1 MSIIA
6 FVLCFLLI
14 PLLLI
19 GLLGLFLGWFF
30 GRGKKVDGDL
40 SVEGEG
46 ALRAE
51 ADSLRA
57 RVQELEGR
65 VSTRDTEISGLK
77 GKLAAGAAGAAAAGV
92 AATAVAA
99 SAAKS
104 GDASEDDTYALEWR
118 NRYLAA
124 RVKYLESQVADA
136 PKAKAKKPAVKRKT
150 VAKAAGA
157 AALTAAVVKPKVKA
171 KPKAKAAP
179 KPKAKAKATPK
190 PKVLYT
196 DGPTD
201 GTPDDL
207 KLIKGIG
214 PKFEK
219 DLNGKGIYYFR
230 QIGAW
235 QKKDV
240 TMVEGVIDSFPGRI
254 ERDDWVKQAKG
265 FAKSNA
271 STAGKKKP
279 GPKPGT
285 KRGSLT
291 AAGKP
296 RQKPGPKAGATRKSA
311 KPSASDAA
319 FEKYYANVQKFD
331 PKARKPVVQGIVKYC
346 GIALK
351 TRDGSLVACSDEAEL
366 KTVADGFVTKKLQ
379 KTSGQMDLVKE
390 VCQDMKGERFK
401 NRVTFYYLAA
411 KKARKLGQFT

>member
-1 MSIIA
+1 MSNIIA
-6 FVLCFLLI
+6 FVLCFLLL
-14 PLLLI
+14 PLLLL
-19 GLLGLFLGWFF
+19 GLLGLFLGWWFS
-30 GRGKKVDGDL
+30 RGKKIEGDL

-77 GKLAAGAAGAAAAGV
+77 GKLAAGAAGAV

-99 SAAKS
+99 SASKAE
-104 GDASEDDTYALEWR
+104 ASSSDDDTYALEWR

-124 RVKYLESQVADA
+124 RVKYLESQVAEA
-136 PKAKAKKPAVKRKT
+136 PKPKAAAKPKAK
-150 VAKAAGA
+150 VAR
-157 AALTAAVVKPKVKA
+157 KPKAKVA
-171 KPKAKAAP
+171 PKPKAKAAP
-179 KPKAKAKATPK
+179 KPKAKAAPK

-201 GTPDDL
+201 GAPDDL

-235 QKKDV
+235 GKKDV

-254 ERDDWVKQAKG
+254 ERDEWVKQAKG
-265 FAKSNA
+265 LAKGGA
-271 STAGKKKP
+271 PRAMKGAPTGRKKP

-285 KRGSLT
+285 KRGALT

-296 RQKPGPKAGATRKSA
+296 RQKPGPKAGSTRTAKASA
-311 KPSASDAA
+311 ADAA

-346 GIALK
+346 GASLK
-351 TRDGSLVACSDEAEL
+351 SRDASLVACSDEAEL
-366 KTVADGFVTKKLQ
+366 KRVANGFVTKKLG
-379 KTSGQMDLVKE
+379 KTADQMELVKD
-390 VCQDMKGERFK
+390 VCQQMKEERFK

-411 KKARKLGQFT
+411 KKARKLGLFT

>member
-1 MSIIA
+1 MSNIIA
-6 FVLCFLLI
+6 FIICFLLI

-19 GLLGLFLGWFF
+19 GLLGLFLGWLLF
-30 GRGKKVDGDL
+30 RGKKVEGDL

-65 VSTRDTEISGLK
+65 VSTRDTEITGLK
-77 GKLAAGAAGAAAAGV
+77 GKLAAAAGAGAVAA
-92 AATAVAA
+92 AATAAVATKSEEAA
-99 SAAKS
+99 S
-104 GDASEDDTYALEWR
+104 DDDTYALEWR

-124 RVKYLESQVADA
+124 RVKYLEGQVAEA
-136 PKAKAKKPAVKRKT
+136 PKPKAKKPAAKRKI
-150 VAKAAGA
+150 A
-157 AALTAAVVKPKVKA
+157 A
-171 KPKAKAAP
+171 KPKAKAKP
-179 KPKAKAKATPK
+179 KPKAKPKTTRKPRAKAAPK

-201 GTPDDL
+201 GAPDDL

-235 QKKDV
+235 KAKDV

-254 ERDDWVKQAKG
+254 GRGEWVKQAKG
-265 FAKSNA
+265 LAKGGA
-271 STAGKKKP
+271 PRPMKGAPSTGKKKP

-285 KRGSLT
+285 KRGALT

-296 RQKPGPKAGATRKSA
+296 RRKPGPKAGSKRKTS
-311 KPSASDAA
+311 KSGSGDAA
-319 FEKYYANVQKFD
+319 FEKYYANVRKFD
-331 PKARKPVVQGIVKYC
+331 PKARRPVVQGIVKYC
-346 GIALK
+346 GASLK
-351 TRDGSLVACSDEAEL
+351 SRDASLVACSDEAEL
-366 KTVADGFVTKKLQ
+366 KRVANGFVTKKLEQ
-379 KTSGQMDLVKE
+379 TSGQMDVVQA
-390 VCQDMKGERFK
+390 VCQEMKSERFK

-411 KKARKLGQFT
+411 KKTRKLGKFT

>member
-1 MSIIA
+1 MSNIIA
-6 FVLCFLLI
+6 FVLCFLLL
-14 PLLLI
+14 PLLLL
-19 GLLGLFLGWFF
+19 GLLGLFLGWWFF
-30 GRGKKVDGDL
+30 RGKKIEGDL

-77 GKLAAGAAGAAAAGV
+77 GKLAAGAAGAV

-99 SAAKS
+99 SASKAE
-104 GDASEDDTYALEWR
+104 ASSSDDDTYALEWR

-124 RVKYLESQVADA
+124 RVKYLESQVAEA
-136 PKAKAKKPAVKRKT
+136 PKPKAAAKPKAK
-150 VAKAAGA
+150 VAR
-157 AALTAAVVKPKVKA
+157 KPKAKVA
-171 KPKAKAAP
+171 RKPKAKAAP
-179 KPKAKAKATPK
+179 KPKAKAAPK

-201 GTPDDL
+201 GAPDDL

-235 QKKDV
+235 GKKDV

-254 ERDDWVKQAKG
+254 ERDEWVKQAKG
-265 FAKSNA
+265 LAKGGA
-271 STAGKKKP
+271 PRAMKGAPTGRKKP

-285 KRGSLT
+285 KRGALT

-296 RQKPGPKAGATRKSA
+296 RQKPGPKAGSTRTAKASA
-311 KPSASDAA
+311 ADAA

-346 GIALK
+346 GASLK
-351 TRDGSLVACSDEAEL
+351 SRDASLVACSDEAEL
-366 KTVADGFVTKKLQ
+366 KRVANGFVTKKLG
-379 KTSGQMDLVKE
+379 KTADQMELVKD
-390 VCQDMKGERFK
+390 VCQQMKEERFK

-411 KKARKLGQFT
+411 KKARKLGLFT

>member
-1 MSIIA
+1 MSNIIA
-6 FVLCFLLI
+6 FVLCFLLL
-14 PLLLI
+14 PLLLL
-19 GLLGLFLGWFF
+19 GLLGLFLGWWFS
-30 GRGKKVDGDL
+30 RGKKIEGDL

-77 GKLAAGAAGAAAAGV
+77 GKLAAGAAGAV

-99 SAAKS
+99 SASKAE
-104 GDASEDDTYALEWR
+104 ASSSDDDTYALEWR

-124 RVKYLESQVADA
+124 RVKYLESQVAEA
-136 PKAKAKKPAVKRKT
+136 PKPKAAAKPKAK
-150 VAKAAGA
+150 VAR
-157 AALTAAVVKPKVKA
+157 KPKAKVA
-171 KPKAKAAP
+171 RKPKAKAAP
-179 KPKAKAKATPK
+179 KPKAKAAPK

-201 GTPDDL
+201 GAPDDL

-235 QKKDV
+235 GKKDV

-254 ERDDWVKQAKG
+254 ERDEWVKQAKG
-265 FAKSNA
+265 LAKGGA
-271 STAGKKKP
+271 PRAMKGAPTGRKKP

-285 KRGSLT
+285 KRGALT

-296 RQKPGPKAGATRKSA
+296 RQKPGPKAGSTRTAKASA
-311 KPSASDAA
+311 ADAA

-346 GIALK
+346 GASLK
-351 TRDGSLVACSDEAEL
+351 SRDASLVACSDEAEL
-366 KTVADGFVTKKLQ
+366 KRVANGFVTKKLG
-379 KTSGQMDLVKE
+379 KTADQMELVKD
-390 VCQDMKGERFK
+390 VCQQMKEERFK

-411 KKARKLGQFT
+411 KKARKLGLFT